1 MSEKEFNNQNTP
13 AEGKLMVTITLD
25 EYRELVKDSARMSHY
40 LGETLRLEKELK
52 AANSE
57 FDNLRLKYCEL
68 SRDFCFLE
76 SKVESQSPIAIGEG
90 VQSNV

>member
-13 AEGKLMVTITLD
+13 NENELMVTITLD

-52 AANSE
+52 
-57 FDNLRLKYCEL
+57 NLNDKYA
-68 SRDFCFLE
+68 DLE
-76 SKVESQSPIAIGEG
+76 AVVDERGYDP
-90 VQSNV
+90 NV

>member
-13 AEGKLMVTITLD
+13 TEGELMVTITLD

-52 AANSE
+52 GLN
-57 FDNLRLKYCEL
+57 DKYA
-68 SRDFCFLE
+68 DLE
-76 SKVESQSPIAIGEG
+76 AVVDERGYDP
-90 VQSNV
+90 NV

>member
-13 AEGKLMVTITLD
+13 NENELMVTITLD

-52 AANSE
+52 ATNSD
-57 FDNLRLKYCEL
+57 FDNLRLKYDEL
-68 SRDFCFLE
+68 YKEFRFL
-76 SKVESQSPIAIGEG
+76 KSQLEPQPPIGRGE
-90 VQSNV
+90 QP

>member
-13 AEGKLMVTITLD
+13 NENELMVTITLD

-52 AANSE
+52 
-57 FDNLRLKYCEL
+57 NLNDKYA
-68 SRDFCFLE
+68 DLE
-76 SKVESQSPIAIGEG
+76 AVVDEG
-90 VQSNV
+90 GYDPNV

>member
-13 AEGKLMVTITLD
+13 AEGELMVTITLD

-52 AANSE
+52 ATTSDFDKLSLKHDELYKE
-57 FDNLRLKYCEL
+57 FRFLK
-68 SRDFCFLE
+68 SQLE
-76 SKVESQSPIAIGEG
+76 PQPPINKGE
-90 VQSNV
+90 QNNV

>member
-13 AEGKLMVTITLD
+13 TEGELMVTITLD

-52 AANSE
+52 
-57 FDNLRLKYCEL
+57 NLNDKYADLEAVVDERGYDPNVRILPLHRQQSRSDVPEL
-68 SRDFCFLE
+68 
-76 SKVESQSPIAIGEG
+76 
-90 VQSNV
+90 

>member
-13 AEGKLMVTITLD
+13 TEDELMVTITLD

-52 AANSE
+52 
-57 FDNLRLKYCEL
+57 NLNDKYA
-68 SRDFCFLE
+68 DLE
-76 SKVESQSPIAIGEG
+76 AVVDEG
-90 VQSNV
+90 GYDPNV